1 MRSES
6 WVSTSKLCIF
16 SVLHIR
22 FIFFAFCIFL
32 EVFLWLL
39 FCGFLKSNNNKKIIR
54 LEVSAS
60 VNRLG
65 GFFMLPWWCAPHQS
79 DRQVMW
85 WVRWNICTLWQ
96 ETIYLHTLKTYKL
109 CLGFGATF
117 LFSRVLICCLWLG
130 EISETHA
137 IRMWLRIRPSSH
149 PFIHR
154 FHFWCVWL
162 SNGNDKSCVDTFYF
176 SGWSP
181 TWGRIA
187 CSICDGYWRW
197 YGDR

>member
-22 FIFFAFCIFL
+22 FIFFAF
-32 EVFLWLL
+32 VFLFKL
-39 FCGFLKSNNNKKIIR
+39 FMAFILWVSEVKQQQKIIR
-54 LEVSAS
+54 LVVSAS

-137 IRMWLRIRPSSH
+137 IRMWLRIRPSIQPSIH
-149 PFIHR
+149 P
-154 FHFWCVWL
+154 
-162 SNGNDKSCVDTFYF
+162 SF
-176 SGWSP
+176 SFLMCLIVEW
-181 TWGRIA
+181 
-187 CSICDGYWRW
+187 
-197 YGDR
+197 